1 MLNIIIL
8 GTHSKECIDLE
19 RNLLKALEQM
29 GEDIEFKK
37 ISDYK
42 EIAAFGVMQL
52 PALVVNGIVKFE
64 GKVPSVHEL
73 KTHYL
78 IR

>member
-1 MLNIIIL
+1 MLKVIVL
-8 GTHSKECIDLE
+8 GTHCKECVDLE
-19 RNLLKALEQM
+19 RHLLKALEQM
-29 GEDIEFKK
+29 GEDVEFKK

-42 EIAAFGVMQL
+42 EIAAFGVLQL
-52 PALVVNGIVKFE
+52 PALVVDGVVKFE

-78 IR
+78 K